1 MKDTKTVY
9 IALGSNKKKIEKS
22 ETEASIIQ
30 RRGIWT
36 VKKIEKGEKFTR
48 SNIDVLRPNLGIPA
62 SQFRKILKRK
72 SKKNYSAFSP
82 LKWQD
87 F

>member
-1 MKDTKTVY
+1 MEIV
-9 IALGSNKKKIEKS
+9 LGSHKKKIEKS
-22 ETEASIIQ
+22 ETQTSVIQ

-36 VKKIEKGEKFTR
+36 INKIKKGEKFTR
-48 SNIDVLRPNLGIPA
+48 FNIDELRPNLGIPA

-72 SKKNYSAFSP
+72 SKRNYSAFSP

>member
-1 MKDTKTVY
+1 M
-9 IALGSNKKKIEKS
+9 AQL
-22 ETEASIIQ
+22 
-30 RRGIWT
+30 
-36 VKKIEKGEKFTR
+36 VKRIKKGEKFTR

>member
-1 MKDTKTVY
+1 MEYLDFELPIKELEDKYKQTLE
-9 IALGSNKKKIEKS
+9 IGEGSEVDV
-22 ETEASIIQ
+22 TD
-30 RRGIWT
+30 T

-62 SQFRKILKRK
+62 SQFRKLLKRK

-82 LKWQD
+82 LKWED

>member
-1 MKDTKTVY
+1 MDNEVETV
-9 IALGSNKKKIEKS
+9 IVQRRAIRAS
-22 ETEASIIQ
+22 TSII
-30 RRGIWT
+30 
-36 VKKIEKGEKFTR
+36 KGEKFTR